1 MKKSTILFLIF
12 FFGVVF
18 ATTYHTIVI
27 DGNNDFQSDETF
39 STSSSGY
46 TAYVTW
52 DSDNIYLGYAGY
64 DIGSGQSNTKW
75 IVFYFDTDA
84 HLDPTYG
91 NGTLNAIG
99 FNSQNWNLP
108 FRADYMIQIRTDGGF
123 NALKRFNGT
132 SWVDVTPHNMQIFDN
147 NVSNFIEIK
156 IPRASL
162 NNPTKIYLL
171 GYFLNEQT
179 GGEWTYASFPDNSLR
194 DGDGYKNPGY
204 FDHWYGFELTNNISP
219 NAPQNYDN
227 KEFLK
232 WDVKLGAAIISAGLS
247 DINNYAGIAL
257 NATDG
262 YDPNVDLAKP
272 PAPPSN
278 YVYVAFPHS
287 DWNNQLGPNFYRDIK
302 ANRQLDTS
310 TVSWDFLVQTDKV
323 NSTVTIS
330 VSEFSDVPSNY
341 DIYINDLTAN
351 VLHNV
356 RTSGNYNY
364 NSGAG
369 GTRNFKLVVGKY
381 VPNLQTI
388 STLNFGNVKLE
399 YDSIRSFVVQ
409 NTGLEILT
417 ITNLQ
422 ITGNY
427 LLVGATT
434 PINIPAGGST
444 NLVVKFTPK
453 ILGTNSGTL
462 IITSND
468 PDSPNYLI
476 QLTGE
481 GIKPTVT
488 KKFAPGW
495 NLIGLPLHPVSSL
508 KDSIF
513 GSFSNNFVLFKY
525 SGGSYLAADS
535 VLIGK
540 GYWLGLQDTMNF
552 SMTGMPVLVDTLIPL
567 NSGWNLISL
576 LYLKDLRKTSLQ
588 IKNGST
594 ILSLND
600 AVNQGWVQGNLF
612 GFSKTTN
619 SYVSIDTM
627 NQFYGYW
634 FATLLN
640 GLELKFVKSQTIGSL
655 PKIKQDFIDERNWE
669 LRLIA
674 SNSISR
680 DELFYFGLNENA
692 TNGFD
697 NAFDNAKPPLSPN
710 DSAVEIYFKRNNWN
724 ALFTKYFSDI
734 RRFSLNQNFIWDFEF
749 YSKRAEQSSITW
761 KNLSEIFPA
770 EFLNQ
775 YYFLLIDSTNNRTIN
790 MKTTNIYQFNHNGN
804 LTKFAVKFG
813 KLTDVENDQ
822 IKFDYKL
829 SQNFPNP
836 FNPVTKISFSIKE
849 KTSVKISIF
858 NLLGKE
864 IARLIDEVKSPGEY
878 EIEIDANK
886 LNLVSGVYFYKMTAN
901 DFVSIR
907 KMVYLK

>member
-1 MKKSTILFLIF
+1 MKKSTLLFLLF
-12 FFGVVF
+12 FLSIVF

-46 TAYVTW
+46 SAYVTW
-52 DSDNIYLGYAGY
+52 DADNIYLGYSGS
-64 DIGSGQSNTKW
+64 DIGSGQSSSKW

-99 FNSQNWNLP
+99 FNTQNWNLP

-132 SWVDVTPHNMQIFDN
+132 NWVDVTPHNMQIFDN
-147 NVSNFIEIK
+147 NDSNFIEIK
-156 IPRASL
+156 IPKASL
-162 NNPTKIYLL
+162 SNPTKIYLL
-171 GYFLNEQT
+171 GYLLNEQS

-194 DGDGYKNPGY
+194 GGDGYKNPGY
-204 FDHWYGFELTNNISP
+204 FDHWYGFELTNHISP
-219 NAPQNYDN
+219 NASQNYDN

-232 WDVKLGAAIISAGLS
+232 WDLKLGASIVSAGLS
-247 DINNYAGIAL
+247 DNNNYAGVAL

-278 YVYVAFPHS
+278 YIYLAFPHL
-287 DWNNQLGPNFYRDIK
+287 DWNYQLGPNYYRDIK

-310 TVSWDFLVQTDKV
+310 TVSWDFFVQTDKV
-323 NSTVTIS
+323 NSSVTIS

-356 RTSGNYNY
+356 RTNGDYTY
-364 NSGAG
+364 NSGSG
-369 GTRNFKLVVGKY
+369 GTRNFKLVVGKF

-388 STLNFGNVKLE
+388 TTLNFGNVKLE
-399 YDSIRSFVVQ
+399 YDSTKTFAIQ
-409 NTGLEILT
+409 NTGLEVLT

-427 LLVGATT
+427 QLVGVTT
-434 PINIPAGGST
+434 PINISPGGST
-444 NLVVKFTPK
+444 NLTVKFSPQV
-453 ILGTNSGTL
+453 LGTNSGTL
-462 IITSND
+462 TITSND
-468 PDSPNYLI
+468 PDTPNYLV

-481 GIKPTVT
+481 GIKPSVT

-495 NLIGLPLHPVSSL
+495 NLIGLPLYPLSPL
-508 KDSIF
+508 KDSVF
-513 GSFSNNFVLFKY
+513 GSFSSIYVLFKY
-525 SGGSYLAADS
+525 ANGSYVSADS
-535 VLIGK
+535 VLIGR

-552 SMTGMPVLVDTLIPL
+552 SMTGMPVMSDTLIPL
-567 NSGWNLISL
+567 NAGWNLISL
-576 LYLKDLRKTSLQ
+576 LYLKDLRKTNLQ

-594 ILSLND
+594 ILSLDD

-612 GFSKTTN
+612 AFSRTSN

-627 NQFYGYW
+627 DQFYGYW
-634 FATLLN
+634 FAALLS
-640 GLELKFVKSQTIGSL
+640 GLEIKFVKSQTIGSL
-655 PKIKQDFIDERNWE
+655 PKIQQDFIDERNWK
-669 LRLIA
+669 LNLIA
-674 SNSISR
+674 SNSISK

-692 TNGFD
+692 SSGFD
-697 NAFDNAKPPLSPN
+697 NSLDNAKPPLNPN

-724 ALFTKYFSDI
+724 SLFTKYLSDI
-734 RRFSLNQNFIWDFEF
+734 RRFSINQNFLWDFEF
-749 YSKRAEQSSITW
+749 YSKRAEQSTISW
-761 KNLSEIFPA
+761 KNLNQIFPA
-770 EFLNQ
+770 EFVNQ
-775 YYFLLIDSTNNRTIN
+775 YYFLLIDSTNNRTID
-790 MKTTNIYQFNHNGN
+790 MKSTSSYQFNHNGN
-804 LTKFAVKFG
+804 ITKFAVKFG
-813 KLTDVENDQ
+813 KITDVEIDLF
-822 IKFDYKL
+822 KYEYKL

-836 FNPVTKISFSIKE
+836 FNPTTKISFSVKE
-849 KTSVKISIF
+849 KSSVSISLY

-864 IARLIDEVKSPGEY
+864 IAKLVDAEKNPGEY

-886 LNLVSGVYFYKMTAN
+886 LGLVSGIYFYKMTAN
-901 DFVSIR
+901 NFSAFKKLI
-907 KMVYLK
+907 YLK

>member
-1 MKKSTILFLIF
+1 MKKSTLLFLLF
-12 FFGVVF
+12 FLSIVF

-46 TAYVTW
+46 SAYVTW
-52 DSDNIYLGYAGY
+52 DADNIYLGYSGS
-64 DIGSGQSNTKW
+64 DIGSGQSSSKW

-99 FNSQNWNLP
+99 FNTQNWNLP

-132 SWVDVTPHNMQIFDN
+132 NWVDVTPHNMQIFDN
-147 NVSNFIEIK
+147 NDSNFIEIK
-156 IPRASL
+156 IPKASL
-162 NNPTKIYLL
+162 SNPTKIYLL
-171 GYFLNEQT
+171 GYLLNEQS

-194 DGDGYKNPGY
+194 GGDGYKNPGY

-219 NAPQNYDN
+219 NASQNYDN

-232 WDVKLGAAIISAGLS
+232 WDLKLGASIVSAGLS
-247 DINNYAGIAL
+247 DNNNYAGVAL

-278 YVYVAFPHS
+278 YIYLAFPHL
-287 DWNNQLGPNFYRDIK
+287 DWNYQLGPNYYRDIK

-310 TVSWDFLVQTDKV
+310 TVSWDFFVQTDKV
-323 NSTVTIS
+323 NSSVTIS

-356 RTSGNYNY
+356 RTNGDYTY
-364 NSGAG
+364 NSGSG
-369 GTRNFKLVVGKY
+369 GTRNFKLVVGKF

-388 STLNFGNVKLE
+388 TTLNFGNVKLE
-399 YDSIRSFVVQ
+399 YDSTKTFAIQ
-409 NTGLEILT
+409 NTGLEVLT

-427 LLVGATT
+427 QLVGVTT
-434 PINIPAGGST
+434 PINISPGGST
-444 NLVVKFTPK
+444 NLTVKFSPQV
-453 ILGTNSGTL
+453 LGTNSGTL
-462 IITSND
+462 TITSND
-468 PDSPNYLI
+468 PDTPNYLV

-481 GIKPTVT
+481 GIKPSVT

-495 NLIGLPLHPVSSL
+495 NLIGLPLYPLSPL
-508 KDSIF
+508 KDSVF
-513 GSFSNNFVLFKY
+513 GSFSSIYVLFKY
-525 SGGSYLAADS
+525 ANGSYVSADS
-535 VLIGK
+535 VLIGR

-552 SMTGMPVLVDTLIPL
+552 SMTGMSVMSDTLIPL
-567 NSGWNLISL
+567 NAGWNLISL
-576 LYLKDLRKTSLQ
+576 LYLKDLRKTNLQ

-594 ILSLND
+594 ILSLDD

-612 GFSKTTN
+612 AFSRTSN

-627 NQFYGYW
+627 DQFYGYW
-634 FATLLN
+634 FAALLS
-640 GLELKFVKSQTIGSL
+640 GLEIKFVKSQTIGSL
-655 PKIKQDFIDERNWE
+655 PKIQQDFIDERNWK
-669 LRLIA
+669 LNLIA
-674 SNSISR
+674 SNSISK

-692 TNGFD
+692 SSGFD
-697 NAFDNAKPPLSPN
+697 NSLDNAKPPLNPN

-724 ALFTKYFSDI
+724 SLFTKYLSDI
-734 RRFSLNQNFIWDFEF
+734 RRFSINQNFLWDFEF
-749 YSKRAEQSSITW
+749 YSKRAEQSTISW
-761 KNLSEIFPA
+761 KNLNQIFPA
-770 EFLNQ
+770 EFVNQ
-775 YYFLLIDSTNNRTIN
+775 YYFLLIDSTNNRTID
-790 MKTTNIYQFNHNGN
+790 MKSTSSYQFNHNGN
-804 LTKFAVKFG
+804 ITKFAVKFG
-813 KLTDVENDQ
+813 KITDVEIDLF
-822 IKFDYKL
+822 KYEYKL

-836 FNPVTKISFSIKE
+836 FNPTTKISFSVKE
-849 KTSVKISIF
+849 KSSVSISLY

-864 IARLIDEVKSPGEY
+864 IAKLVDAEKNPGEY

-886 LNLVSGVYFYKMTAN
+886 LGLVSGIYFYKMTAN
-901 DFVSIR
+901 NFSAFKKLI
-907 KMVYLK
+907 YLK